1 MEEESAL
8 VERMEQVVEIK
19 ILMEHRSITESEYT
33 SPSPPPKMPHI
44 EERAL
49 HCPGRRGHS
58 YSKKPLLQF
67 LMVIQLTLRHLKVEH
82 RQHPYKSIIR

>member
-58 YSKKPLLQF
+58 YSKKPLIATIF
-67 LMVIQLTLRHLKVEH
+67 NG
-82 RQHPYKSIIR
+82 HPVNFKTFKSRTQTTSI